1 MQNRQNGFTLIE
13 LLIVIAIIGILAAV
27 VVPTYGKYVTESRR
41 VDGQITLQA
50 AAQQMERCRTRSFSY
65 DSCTP
70 TPNPTISDSGHYSIA
85 ISTGTTPDDTTFQLT
100 ATPVVGGAQA
110 NDTDCN
116 AMTID
121 ESRDLQPAACW

>member
-50 AAQQMERCRTRSFSY
+50 VAQQMERCRTQTFTYVNCPATTVTTVSE
-65 DSCTP
+65 
-70 TPNPTISDSGHYSIA
+70 SGHFNIA
-85 ISTGTTPDDTTFQLT
+85 ITAGSTTSATAFELT

-121 ESRDLQPAACW
+121 EGRNLAPAACW